1 MASPWSAATAA
12 PAWPRSSATDS
23 AISARCTRISRAN
36 LPDYAR
42 PLFLRIQPKIEVTGT
57 FKQKK
62 VDLVREGFN
71 PAATSDPIYFNDP
84 QAKAFVRLDPAL
96 YRRIE
101 SGDVRL

>member
-1 MASPWSAATAA
+1 MAAIVLRRGVRSPRLHAHLARHCR
-12 PAWPRSSATDS
+12 PMR
-23 AISARCTRISRAN
+23 ARCSCASAPI
-36 LPDYAR
+36 D
-42 PLFLRIQPKIEVTGT
+42 VTGT

-84 QAKAFVRLDPAL
+84 QANAFVPLDPGF

-101 SGDVRL
+101 NGEIRL